1 MEFPV
6 EETVLPNSF
15 FQVCSDAPSG
25 QPHIQSKVKTNF
37 FMERK
42 FEEKEILLK
51 CCSQNEFEVG
61 GIDV

>member
-25 QPHIQSKVKTNF
+25 QPHIQSKVKCLF
-37 FMERK
+37 FRENLMRK
-42 FEEKEILLK
+42 KLCSSQKE
-51 CCSQNEFEVG
+51 FDVG